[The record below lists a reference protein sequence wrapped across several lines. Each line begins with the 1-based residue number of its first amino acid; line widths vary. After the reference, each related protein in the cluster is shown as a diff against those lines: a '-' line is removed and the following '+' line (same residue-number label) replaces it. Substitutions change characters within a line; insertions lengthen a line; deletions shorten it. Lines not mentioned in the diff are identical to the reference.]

1 MEALD
6 NFTNHGHRIWQLRRV
21 QGIFVYPTPH
31 LEMGSGTAGW
41 LQRCVRQCDVSVVC
55 KREKIRTGL
64 SDGKSSASGNAQQS
78 MRFDTQKGGLVY
90 QRAFGWHL
98 VPETRT

>member
-1 MEALD
+1 MMDALD

-41 LQRCVRQCDVSVVC
+41 ATEVC
-55 KREKIRTGL
+55 T
-64 SDGKSSASGNAQQS
+64 A
-78 MRFDTQKGGLVY
+78 V
-90 QRAFGWHL
+90 
-98 VPETRT
+98 